1 LLELIEKIDSVVK
14 ENGEPSDEE
23 LKRIVQKALEASN
36 RTLNELARRCLN
48 LGDKDD
54 ITHIYRLT
62 RPIYFTLS
70 SKSIQRFEHELQINI
85 ASAQFAFSVLYLE
98 ERQDLIRQIKAL
110 RKTIEAAIEDTTRKP
125 SPLDDILGR
134 LDASPVAIK
143 DLDICIEAK
152 SITTTK
158 SSTSAA
164 SHPVQQKEEND
175 AYGSPLALLTSQ
187 EKHAWEALRTETLR
201 LHDIEKTPN
210 AADSM
215 PLIEAIVQH
224 SPAFQQLLDDD
235 INMNGTDDRGYTPL
249 MHTVSQHGKTCDECL
264 QCMHKLLQLRVDMD
278 ATNNG
283 DTALHLSVKGRHLVA
298 AKALLEKGARID
310 TLSPNTP
317 LMLAIKSNQPAFV
330 DLFLSHRAD
339 ITVVDDAKWGL
350 LHHAVWRNCVE
361 SLLTLLEKTKAMNLN
376 LDLDAR
382 CAVNWTALMHLAQN
396 AQRSSNFRLAQILL
410 DHGADVNVTDVCGYS
425 ALYYAITMGTG
436 SSQRNN
442 FIRLLLER
450 GVNVEAV
457 RSQVSKRALDRFP
470 VLRRHPTT

>member
-210 AADSM
+210 AADS
-215 PLIEAIVQH
+215 
-224 SPAFQQLLDDD
+224 
-235 INMNGTDDRGYTPL
+235 
-249 MHTVSQHGKTCDECL
+249 
-264 QCMHKLLQLRVDMD
+264 
-278 ATNNG
+278 ATFSSIP
-283 DTALHLSVKGRHLVA
+283 TA
-298 AKALLEKGARID
+298 
-310 TLSPNTP
+310 P
-317 LMLAIKSNQPAFV
+317 
-330 DLFLSHRAD
+330 
-339 ITVVDDAKWGL
+339 
-350 LHHAVWRNCVE
+350 
-361 SLLTLLEKTKAMNLN
+361 
-376 LDLDAR
+376 
-382 CAVNWTALMHLAQN
+382 
-396 AQRSSNFRLAQILL
+396 
-410 DHGADVNVTDVCGYS
+410 
-425 ALYYAITMGTG
+425 
-436 SSQRNN
+436 
-442 FIRLLLER
+442 
-450 GVNVEAV
+450 
-457 RSQVSKRALDRFP
+457 
-470 VLRRHPTT
+470 